1 MLVKAYS
8 EKVIC
13 ILGLEDDLEE
23 SQHRKYEGNNI
34 HNDERG
40 TGEHRASE
48 NNIQFRGTWQICFL
62 FNFREPKI
70 GSWTASSNP
79 ANNLGKK

>member
-23 SQHRKYEGNNI
+23 SQHRKYEGNTI

-40 TGEHRASE
+40 TGERRASE
-48 NNIQFRGTWQICFL
+48 NNIQFRGTW
-62 FNFREPKI
+62 
-70 GSWTASSNP
+70 
-79 ANNLGKK
+79 